1 MNDLNPIRQER
12 IFGLDILRTFAIL
25 IVVTVHSS
33 FILAPSF
40 PGFPWLPLPDGV
52 DLFFVLSGFL
62 VGGMLIDT
70 IRLKNGLDFNQL
82 REFIRRRWFR
92 TLPNYF
98 LFLLVNILLIA
109 TGLIGGELN
118 KYLLTYFVFFQNFY
132 VPFDFLFWESWSLS
146 VEEWFYL
153 TFPLLCFV
161 LLRAS
166 ARFSSRSLVLVIV
179 FFIVAP
185 LLYRMAT
192 ADKWTDEDHWDLFF
206 RKLVL
211 TRQDSIGFGI
221 LAAYLKRTCPAL
233 WLKVRVPGL
242 ILGLAALSWLCR
254 IQIVP
259 VGFFLK
265 TYYLSLM
272 PLAIALLLPFL
283 DGLMKER
290 VPGHPFEFISRIS
303 YSMYFCNGL
312 VFQLFARNFNPV
324 SASGRVFSFFCCWG
338 LIIFLS
344 WLNFRYV
351 EVPLTRLRDRHPVL
365 K

>member
-1 MNDLNPIRQER
+1 
-12 IFGLDILRTFAIL
+12 
-25 IVVTVHSS
+25 
-33 FILAPSF
+33 
-40 PGFPWLPLPDGV
+40 V

-62 VGGMLIDT
+62 VGGMLLDT
-70 IRLKNGLDFNQL
+70 IRLKNGLDFAQL

-98 LFLLVNILLIA
+98 LFLLVNILLVA

-153 TFPLLCFV
+153 SFPFLCFI
-161 LLRAS
+161 LLRVS
-166 ARFSSRSLVLVIV
+166 ARFSARAVMLAIG
-179 FFIVAP
+179 FFIIAP
-185 LLYRMAT
+185 LVYRIAT

-221 LAAYLKRTCPAL
+221 LAAYLRRTRPVF
-233 WLKVRVPGL
+233 WLKARVPGL
-242 ILGLAALSWLCR
+242 ILGLAGLYWLCR
-254 IQIVP
+254 MPIVP

-265 TYYLSLM
+265 TFYLSLM
-272 PLAIALLLPFL
+272 PLFIAILLPFL
-283 DGLMKER
+283 EGLKRER
-290 VPGHPFEFISRIS
+290 IPGRPFEFISRIS

-312 VFQLFARNFNPV
+312 VFQLFARNFHPETG
-324 SASGRVFSFFCCWG
+324 SARILSFLCCWS
-338 LIIFLS
+338 LILFLS
-344 WLNFRYV
+344 WLNFRFV
-351 EVPLTRLRDRHPVL
+351 ETPLTLLRERHPVS